1 MKTENKTMSSFL
13 LGLEDFGFEYP
24 TNKPNTFG
32 IKFISKREVAR
43 KVWTDF
49 SVEYPEL
56 KSGLMYHECS
66 NKGLIIFGG
75 AFPSNSKAKDILFR
89 LIKKNLAS

>member
-1 MKTENKTMSSFL
+1 MKPDTKTMSSFL
-13 LGLEDFGFEYP
+13 LGLEKFGFEYP
-24 TNKPNTFG
+24 TNEPDTFG
-32 IKFISKREVAR
+32 IKFISTREVMR

-49 SVEYPEL
+49 SREYPNL

-66 NKGLIIFGG
+66 NKDLIIFGG
-75 AFPSNSKAKDILFR
+75 AFPSDSKAKDILFR

>member
-1 MKTENKTMSSFL
+1 MKTDTKIMSSFL

-24 TNKPNTFG
+24 TNQPNTFG
-32 IKFISKREVAR
+32 IKFISKKAVAR

-49 SVEYPEL
+49 SVEYPNL

-66 NKGLIIFGG
+66 NKDLIIFGG